1 MFDVNTLDREKV
13 SFSGLISP
21 GTEFVDNYVLDLSE
35 IYVPPMADN
44 PVRKNGKNLVNVQK
58 LTQSFSRGIQYDK
71 MPPVVR
77 KCSRIIEGHHYKYEL
92 ICGNHRFEALQNNS
106 YTKWIFSLYNFAL
119 NGYSFE
125 DSVRTFQLKENDHS
139 PALEASDADISN
151 IVARLIAH
159 GSSLVQ
165 NNEDSIR
172 NYVETYCINKH
183 YQTKAKIVRQAVR
196 LSGAYQD
203 VVTYTAQDAFD
214 WIADN
219 TTYAVAGEFDSKRKK
234 FGWTVLEGYEYEYLV
249 SAMNKFAES
258 GRESYFICHTKAPTD
273 KMTLKDKR
281 KRIIDNFEKLE
292 DNLIQ
297 VFEYYKETGKFPWN
311 VEGFMPQDHK
321 NNEKT
326 FISVQLK

>member
-1 MFDVNTLDREKV
+1 MFDVNTLDRKKV

-21 GTEFVDNYVLDLSE
+21 GTKFQDNHVLDLSE
-35 IYVPPMADN
+35 IYVPPMTDN

-106 YTKWIFSLYNFAL
+106 YTKWIFSLYEFAL

-165 NNEDSIR
+165 NDEDSIR

-234 FGWTVLEGYEYEYLV
+234 FGWTVLEGYENEYLV

-321 NNEKT
+321 SDEKT
-326 FISVQLK
+326 FITV